1 MTEKEKTFDQSLQEL
16 EAIVEKLEQ
25 GDVPLEEAL
34 EQFQQG
40 IQLSQRLKTQLND
53 ADELLKKIVDANGQ
67 EVPFN
72 LE

>member
-1 MTEKEKTFDQSLQEL
+1 MSQGEKTFDQSLQEL
-16 EAIVEKLEQ
+16 EAIVETLEQ

-53 ADELLKKIVDANGQ
+53 AEKFLKKIVDADGQ

>member
-1 MTEKEKTFDQSLQEL
+1 MSQEEKTFDQSLQEL
-16 EAIVEKLEQ
+16 EAIVETLEQ

-53 ADELLKKIVDANGQ
+53 AEKFLKKIVDADGQ
-67 EVPFN
+67 EVP
-72 LE
+72 LELE

>member
-1 MTEKEKTFDQSLQEL
+1 MSQGEKTFDQSLQEL
-16 EAIVEKLEQ
+16 EAIVETLEQ

-53 ADELLKKIVDANGQ
+53 AEKFLKKIVDADGQ
-67 EVPFN
+67 VVP
-72 LE
+72 LELE

>member
-53 ADELLKKIVDANGQ
+53 ADELLKKIVDADGQ

>member
-1 MTEKEKTFDQSLQEL
+1 MSQEEKTLDQSLQEL
-16 EAIVEKLEQ
+16 EAIVETLEQ

-53 ADELLKKIVDANGQ
+53 AEKFLKKIVDADGQ
-67 EVPFN
+67 EVP
-72 LE
+72 LELE

>member
-1 MTEKEKTFDQSLQEL
+1 MSQEEKTFDQSLQEL
-16 EAIVEKLEQ
+16 EAIVETLEQ

-53 ADELLKKIVDANGQ
+53 AEKFLKKIVDTDGQ
-67 EVPFN
+67 EVP
-72 LE
+72 LELE

>member
-1 MTEKEKTFDQSLQEL
+1 MSQEEKTFDQSLQEL
-16 EAIVEKLEQ
+16 EAIVETLEQ

-53 ADELLKKIVDANGQ
+53 AEKFLKKIVDSDGQ
-67 EVPFN
+67 EVP
-72 LE
+72 LELE

>member
-1 MTEKEKTFDQSLQEL
+1 MSQGEKTFDQSLQEL
-16 EAIVEKLEQ
+16 EAIVETLEQ

-53 ADELLKKIVDANGQ
+53 AEKFLKKIVDVDGQ
-67 EVPFN
+67 EVP
-72 LE
+72 LELE